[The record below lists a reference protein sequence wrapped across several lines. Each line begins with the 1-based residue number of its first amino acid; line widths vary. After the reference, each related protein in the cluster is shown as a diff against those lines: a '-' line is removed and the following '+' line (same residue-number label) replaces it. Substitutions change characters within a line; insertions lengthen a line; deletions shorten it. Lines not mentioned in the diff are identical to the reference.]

1 MTAQSLVPPQIGAPA
16 PDFTLRDQHGQHVT
30 LSGLRGESS
39 ALIVF
44 YPFAFSGVCQ
54 GELRAIR
61 DDLDDFTGRGVQ
73 VLAVS
78 CDPMFSLRAWAEAE
92 GYEFP
97 LLADFWPHGEVARAY
112 GVFNDK
118 VGAAT
123 RGSFLV
129 DEAGVLRWSVVN
141 EMREARDMDAYRDAI
156 GRLVTS

>member
-1 MTAQSLVPPQIGAPA
+1 MTSQTLVPPQIGAPA
-16 PDFTLRDQHGQHVT
+16 PDFSLRDQHGQEVS
-30 LSGLRGESS
+30 LSGLQGQAA

-54 GELRAIR
+54 GELREIR
-61 DDLDDFTGRGVQ
+61 DQLDDFRSRGVQ

-92 GYEFP
+92 SYEFP

-129 DEAGVLRWSVVN
+129 DRAGVLRWSVVN
-141 EMREARDMDAYRDAI
+141 EMREARDVDAYRRAI
-156 GRLVTS
+156 ADLATA

>member
-1 MTAQSLVPPQIGAPA
+1 MTSQTDASPQIGAPA
-16 PDFTLRDQHGQHVT
+16 PDFTLRDQHGQDVT
-30 LSGLRGESS
+30 LSQLRDDSA

-54 GELRAIR
+54 GELHEIR
-61 DDLDDFTGRGVQ
+61 DNLEDFSANGVQ

-78 CDPMFSLRAWAEAE
+78 CDPMFSLRAWSEAE

-118 VGAAT
+118 VGAAI

-129 DEAGVLRWSVVN
+129 DKTGILRWSVVN
-141 EMREARDMDAYRDAI
+141 DMREARDLDAYRQAI
-156 GRLVTS
+156 ADLV